1 MTFEWKN
8 SCKNDL
14 PDQYILFKL
23 GDITNIPSFYVD
35 ALMTYLQAIL
45 KERVYYPNKKRI
57 DEAISDDYNLS
68 EFEKLIDHSCTQF
81 KKNPLGLITILSGI
95 DITNFKTTYA
105 NFFVEN

>member
-1 MTFEWKN
+1 MTFEWES

-14 PDQYILFKL
+14 PDKYILFKL
-23 GDITNIPSFYVD
+23 GDITNIPSIYVD

-45 KERVYYPNKKRI
+45 KERVYYPNKKEI
-57 DEAISDDYNLS
+57 ISKDYNLS
-68 EFEKLIDHSCTQF
+68 EFEKLIDHACTQL

-95 DITNFKTTYA
+95 DITKFNTKYA